1 MSIVVEEAPLT
12 EVQVTENQETEV
24 EQETQQ
30 DIIQEEVQAEAD
42 QPEFTIP
49 EKYAGKSLEDVI
61 DMHRNAEKVLG
72 KQGLE
77 VG

>member
-12 EVQVTENQETEV
+12 EVQATENQEVV

-30 DIIQEEVQAEAD
+30 DIIQEEIQAEAD
-42 QPEFTIP
+42 QPESIIP

-61 DMHRNAEKVLG
+61 EMHQLKSVFAFLVC
-72 KQGLE
+72 LE
-77 VG
+77 IL